1 MRRSRGFT
9 LVELLVVI
17 AIIALLIS
25 ILAPSLK
32 TAKDLTRQAIC
43 AVNLR
48 SIATANQVYGAGNNG
63 TLPKVSNIYHPPALA
78 EPYDWNNTTNQPILL
93 PDGSGRNRPY
103 GGLGNLHFT
112 GLIQPDSLYCP
123 LMNAD
128 GDPLKLMWQRK
139 GYPDPWSLVRLPE
152 VGTLTMNFYAGY
164 MWNVNITAPAGG
176 GGRGETNYNKMEH
189 VPSGAIMAMDIYF
202 RDFEIAH
209 WLTGPTTPSWQVA
222 FPDGSVQLKQCQ
234 EGYRH
239 MQQTDM
245 YGEYPPF
252 TDFIKGIEYIQ
263 GKL

>member
-32 TAKDLTRQAIC
+32 TAKDLARQAIC

-48 SIATANQVYGAGNNG
+48 SIATATQVYGAANNG
-63 TLPKVSNIYHPPALA
+63 TLPKVSGITHPPALA
-78 EPYDWNNTTNQPILL
+78 EPYAWNSNTNQPILL

-112 GLIQPDSLYCP
+112 GLVHADTLYCP

-128 GDPLKLMWQRK
+128 GDPGKLKWQRRA
-139 GYPDPWSLVRLPE
+139 YPDPWSLVRVP
-152 VGTLTMNFYAGY
+152 GTGTVNFYAGY
-164 MWNVNITAPAGG
+164 MWNVNITGQAS
-176 GGRGETNYNKMEH
+176 GETKYNKMEQ

-202 RDFEIAH
+202 RSFEIAH
-209 WLTGPTTPSWQVA
+209 WLAGPTTPSWQVA
-222 FPDGSVQLKQCQ
+222 FPDGSVQLKQSQ
-234 EGYRH
+234 EGYLH
-239 MQQTDM
+239 IQQTNM
-245 YGEYPPF
+245 YSEYAPF